1 MKRIRLEEKQ
11 MDDIRDYKSWRDR
24 YDEIVKLKKRT
35 NRLPS
40 LKPSAVGTN
49 QYILASWLARQ
60 RKNKRNGLLTK
71 RQIKLLESIGVVWN
85 PTKENKS
92 RWEEQLQKL
101 IEFRKNNPDRWPSKD
116 ARDKKERT
124 IAFWCHNNRMWYQG
138 KLKEVGEYPK
148 YRKNKLGKIGFLWF
162 PDARN
167 KRWQKKYEELKRYR
181 QKKPD
186 RWPPVSMYPLYK
198 WLFKQK
204 IRSRGGILQKDRIE
218 LLNKLGVEWNTS
230 EGHPATVKA
239 KKKQKGKK

>member
-1 MKRIRLEEKQ
+1 VNIKRIGLEEKQ

-24 YDEIVKLKKRT
+24 YEEIVKLKKRT

-49 QYILASWLARQ
+49 KYILASWLARQ
-60 RKNKRNGLLTK
+60 RKNKRNGLLSK
-71 RQIKLLESIGVVWN
+71 RQIQLLESIGVVWN

-116 ARDKKERT
+116 AKDKKERT

-138 KLKEVGEYPK
+138 RLREVGEYPK
-148 YRKNKLGKIGFLWF
+148 YRKSKLDKIGFLWL

-167 KRWQKKYEELKRYR
+167 KRWQKKFEELKRYR
-181 QKKPD
+181 QKNPD

-204 IRSRGGILQKDRIE
+204 IRYRSGTLQKDRIE
-218 LLNKLGVEWNTS
+218 LLNRLGFEWNTS
-230 EGHPATVKA
+230 EGHRATVK
-239 KKKQKGKK
+239 GKK

>member
-1 MKRIRLEEKQ
+1 MKKQ
-11 MDDIRDYKSWRDR
+11 TDDVRDYKSWRER
-24 YDEIVKLKKRT
+24 YNEIVKVKKRT

-71 RQIKLLESIGVVWN
+71 RQIKLLESIGIVWN
-85 PTKENKS
+85 PTKENKG
-92 RWEEQLQKL
+92 RWEEHLQKL
-101 IEFRKNNPDRWPSKD
+101 IEFRKKNPDRWPSKD
-116 ARDKKERT
+116 AKDKKERT

-138 KLKEVGEYPK
+138 KLREVGEYPS
-148 YRKNKLGKIGFLWF
+148 YRKRKLDKIGFLWV

-167 KRWQKKYEELKRYR
+167 KRWQKKYEELKKFR
-181 QKKPD
+181 QKNPD

-204 IRSRGGILQKDRIE
+204 IRYRGGVLQKERIKMLE
-218 LLNKLGVEWNTS
+218 KLGVEWNTTGS
-230 EGHPATVKA
+230 HHASVRARKN
-239 KKKQKGKK
+239 QKRKN

>member
-1 MKRIRLEEKQ
+1 MIKRLVNRE
-11 MDDIRDYKSWRDR
+11 MDSNRDYKSWRDR
-24 YDEIVKLKKRT
+24 YDEIVKLKKRS

-71 RQIKLLESIGVVWN
+71 RQIKLLESLGVVWN

-101 IEFRKNNPDRWPSKD
+101 IEFRKKNPDRWPSKD
-116 ARDKKERT
+116 AKDKTERT
-124 IAFWCHNNRMWYQG
+124 IAYWCHNNRMWYQG
-138 KLKEVGEYPK
+138 KLREVGEYPK
-148 YRKNKLGKIGFLWF
+148 YRKNKLDKIGFLWF
-162 PDARN
+162 PDARK
-167 KRWQKKYEELKRYR
+167 KRWQKKYEELKRFR
-181 QKKPD
+181 QKNPD

-204 IRSRGGILQKDRIE
+204 IRYRSGILETGRIE
-218 LLNKLGVEWNTS
+218 LLTKLGVEWNTS
-230 EGHPATVKA
+230 GNRTPAVKA
-239 KKKQKGKK
+239 KKKQEGRR

>member
-1 MKRIRLEEKQ
+1 MKKQ
-11 MDDIRDYKSWRDR
+11 TDDVRQYKSWRDR
-24 YDEIVKLKKRT
+24 YDEIVKVKKRT

-40 LKPSAVGTN
+40 LRPSAVGSN

-85 PTKENKS
+85 PTKENKG

-101 IEFRKNNPDRWPSKD
+101 IEFRKTNADRWPSKD
-116 ARDKKERT
+116 AKDKNERT

-138 KLKEVGEYPK
+138 RLREVGEYPS
-148 YRKNKLGKIGFLWF
+148 YRKKKLDKIGFLWF

-167 KRWQKKYEELKRYR
+167 KRWQKKYEELKIFR
-181 QKKPD
+181 QKNPN

-204 IRSRGGILQKDRIE
+204 IRYRSGMLEKDRIE
-218 LLNKLGVEWNTS
+218 LLNKLGIEWNIS
-230 EGHPATVKA
+230 GSRRVTVKA
-239 KKKQKGKK
+239 KKQQISKK